1 MKTLD
6 LVLKHK
12 WFDMIARGEKKD
24 EYREVRPYWTKRF
37 LNMCPDCRIKTG
49 GDFCLRNCS
58 ILKVN
63 RCLVVNFDKVRFH
76 RGYTGVTMTCEVKCV
91 YIGFGIPKWGA
102 ETNMPYYVIRLGK
115 QLSKTM

>member
-12 WFDMIARGEKKD
+12 WFDMIASGKKKD

-37 LNMCPDCRIKTG
+37 LNMCPACRIKG
-49 GDFCLRNCS
+49 EGDFCLKNRCG
-58 ILKVN
+58 LKAN
-63 RCLVVNFDKVRFH
+63 RCLAVDFDKVRFH
-76 RGYTGVTMTCEVKCV
+76 RGYTGVTVTYEVKYV

-102 ETNMPYYVIRLGK
+102 ETNMPYYVIHLGK